1 MYKINYLAKRTLNKK
16 LLKDFL
22 DFVNEELKI
31 NKPYSLYF
39 VEDKTNAK
47 DPLGRTAMYNPSS
60 SSVYIY
66 ATNRHPKDILR
77 SIAHELVHHKQHCD
91 GRLEDMSFEKSEKEA
106 NAGGFLVRKFED
118 GRKPVSEQQ
127 APAEKA
133 KFSKVSKD
141 YGLADS
147 SGLAKGNGR
156 YKRMTKM
163 GEFRYPTDDAP
174 DWNQNAN
181 KWSLKDVLEARK
193 DIWNDNWKLNT
204 SRERTDSITNK
215 QGSKYASV
223 YRNVQD
229 RNIKYLIFNQ
239 RAIYDLVKN
248 MNVSK
253 NLPDLPDYS
262 KIKKFDGYNQQLMN
276 ELFKNPK
283 NMKKYIGLV
292 KRFSVSG
299 VKGLNISDINKFK
312 KDFETVLSDLKKQSE
327 QAAKKTYQQALAI
340 IKKGGQDAEAAQNY
354 LIDYAT
360 KGQEPDIE
368 GYSGEGPM
376 GTVPWDG
383 TRIKSQDGKNL
394 RIPTYEEFKKG
405 VVDPALSAA
414 QQAARSLKKEQE
426 QNKNSADD
434 AARALDRKERSKFA
448 VYSLPQTNAAYST
461 YRVYND
467 GVMRLSVVDPKFGV
481 ARAETAAEAGI
492 QLPMP
497 MRQDLLKLAMN
508 KQKGDTSFKK
518 LDTRVRDVYAQSPF
532 GFKSARAINKFGE
545 AFTEELLQFLTIVGA
560 VPLPFTW
567 LADFAAAAILAGQGK
582 YGEAVLYTLFPVIFA
597 PIGKD
602 ARWIETT
609 LDGLA
614 GGPVGR
620 KKLYE
625 RLFKSFL
632 ESKTAGVATT
642 EEVLRGA
649 KTVSRGLDDT
659 AAAIRNTTAT
669 TESGVKLTKETENL
683 ISYLEEIT
691 GETIKDLQKLEDIQT
706 VFRYITD
713 ESLEAA
719 RKTQLSKVGQETLD
733 LIGDLPAFNLS
744 FRPDKKF
751 PGVLEPYAEYFR
763 EIIEGDVEKTIGF
776 VINDASIFP
785 DESFRDALKALY
797 KTKPDEAIKQAT
809 DRLVFEQLEA
819 LARNKSFMSD
829 VEKLMKTQLPNETMA
844 SFGKT
849 VSETTIDILKP
860 ENINKLDD
868 ATTEGLFDLIYGL
881 VNGTRKL
888 DDAGVWK
895 EGLDAVVEQA
905 RSRVDKAGKKLV
917 SKDLLSYEN
926 LSKNRLFRPSFEAAS
941 KLSSKSLSKL
951 YAKAQSVAAGAKP
964 QLKIAR
970 GQLRTLK
977 ALYSQKGTGFVGRF
991 ITQYMAGNKILFRT
1005 LGVISN
1011 AIQKAAMK
1019 TGVRTSFAQIFGRL
1033 GGGLSYLFIAKLH
1046 IPLIAY
1052 VRFFQ
1057 PYCGTPLK
1065 DYMSTVAALIS
1076 TKDVLSFIFNP
1087 AQGIVTYGNIR
1098 SEYKKLFGGDDY
1110 SPQKSDIFKKYCKDF
1125 NDLASYLPEIGEKKA
1140 NKVFRDSM
1148 IFVETNAN
1156 KAFNEINEFVE
1167 VQGGAAAKELDATAK
1182 KAAREL
1188 AAAGTKAQK
1197 VAKGAGKLA
1206 VDVATGKAPKPVKDL
1221 AEQAKQT
1228 VNGVMGA
1235 TKKKADAVISEGV
1248 NAAHRAANKEFDS
1261 LFAPAPEAATPTT
1274 KESISLSDYREK
1286 LLEERLEKLTIG
1298 LIK

>member
-22 DFVNEELKI
+22 DFINEELKI

-118 GRKPVSEQQ
+118 GRKPVSERK
-127 APAEKA
+127 APAEKE

-215 QGSKYASV
+215 QDSEYASV

-283 NMKKYIGLV
+283 NMKMYIGLV

-299 VKGLNISDINKFK
+299 VEGLKISDINKFK
-312 KDFETVLSDLKKQSE
+312 KDLDTVLSDLKRQSE

-426 QNKNSADD
+426 QNKNSADI
-434 AARALDRKERSKFA
+434 DRKERSKFA

-467 GVMRLSVVDPKFGV
+467 GVMRLNVIDPKFGV

-567 LADFAAAAILAGQGK
+567 LADFAAAAILARQKK

-602 ARWIETT
+602 ARWIGTT

-625 RLFKSFL
+625 RLFISFL
-632 ESKTAGVATT
+632 ESRTAGVATT

-649 KTVSRGLDDT
+649 KAVSRGLDDT
-659 AAAIRNTTAT
+659 AAAIRNTTTT

-691 GETIKDLQKLEDIQT
+691 EQSIKDLEKIGDIQT

-719 RKTQLSKVGQETLD
+719 RKTQLSKVGEETLK
-733 LIGDLPAFNLS
+733 LIDDLPAFNLS

-763 EIIEGDVEKTIGF
+763 EIIKDDLEKTIGF

-785 DESFRDALKALY
+785 DESFRKALKDLY
-797 KTKPDEAIKQAT
+797 KAEPDKAIKQAT

-829 VEKLMKTQLPNETMA
+829 VKKLMKTQLPNETMA

-849 VSETTIDILKP
+849 VSETVIDILKP
-860 ENINKLDD
+860 GTFDKLDNKTK
-868 ATTEGLFDLIYGL
+868 AGLFDLIADLYD
-881 VNGTRKL
+881 GTRKL
-888 DDAGVWK
+888 ENGQLTK
-895 EGLDAVVEQA
+895 EMKEALDAFINQT
-905 RSRVDKAGKKLV
+905 RDSVDEAGKKLV
-917 SKDLLSYEN
+917 SKDLLSYKN
-926 LSKNRLFRPSFEAAS
+926 LSKNKNFAAS
-941 KLSSKSLSKL
+941 FKSASELSSKSLSKI
-951 YAKAQSVAAGAKP
+951 YAKAQSAAAKAAP

-1005 LGVISN
+1005 LGGISN
-1011 AIQKAAMK
+1011 VIQKVVMK
-1019 TGVRTSFAQIFGRL
+1019 TGVKSNFAQIFGRL
-1033 GGGLSYLFIAKLH
+1033 GGGLAYLFIAKLH
-1046 IPLIAY
+1046 IPLISY

-1065 DYMSTVAALIS
+1065 DYMSTVAALIT
-1076 TKDVLSFIFNP
+1076 TKDIFNFIFNP
-1087 AQGIVTYGNIR
+1087 SQGIITYGNIR

-1125 NDLASYLPEIGEKKA
+1125 NDLASYLPEIGEKKV
-1140 NKVFRDSM
+1140 NKVFRDSI
-1148 IFVETNAN
+1148 IFVETSAN

-1167 VQGGAAAKELDATAK
+1167 VQVGPAAKELDATAK
-1182 KAAREL
+1182 KAAREF